1 MKQHPRTTSSL
12 SSLGGV
18 ALLTLASLLPVAVP
32 AWFAAPPAQ
41 VNFLGSGAPLLLAVG
56 VVLRWRWAWRI
67 AGVVALLGLCTSL
80 LYATQIAPRAYIGG
94 WLLLATLTAAALWT
108 FVRRAPGWARTAPR
122 AE

>member
-1 MKQHPRTTSSL
+1 MKEYPRSTASL
-12 SSLGGV
+12 ASLGGV
-18 ALLTLASLLPVAVP
+18 TLLAFASLLPVAVP

-56 VVLRWRWAWRI
+56 VVLRWRWAWRL

-80 LYATQIAPRAYIGG
+80 LYAALIAPRAYIVG
-94 WLLLATLTAAALWT
+94 WLLLAALTAAALWI
-108 FVRRAPGWARTAPR
+108 FVRRAPGWLRAAPR